1 MPYHD
6 AMIKHFLAL
15 ALALVALPS
24 AALADPNDSAQAPSP
39 LSPAQRQA
47 MSSQMQAFRQKEMQM
62 HQQLRSQILE
72 AVSPGHRT
80 AIADAIGQMV
90 ISASP
95 DPAATAKQIDGVL
108 SSAEQQRIL
117 SLHGA
122 FVTRSQALMQQL
134 HDQLSRQ
141 GAGSHGQWSN
151 PPAHPMSMPG
161 SNDAGNV
168 VLMVLAHPSPM
179 MGMPGMS
186 GMPGMRGM
194 GHGPGGPQA
203 PGGPPPADGA
213 PPDGPPPGAPPPP

>member
-1 MPYHD
+1 MSYHD
-6 AMIKHFLAL
+6 AMTKHFLAL
-15 ALALVALPS
+15 ALALVALPC

-47 MSSQMQAFRQKEMQM
+47 MSGQIQAFRQKEMQM

-122 FVTRSQALMQQL
+122 FVTQSQALMQQL
-134 HDQLSRQ
+134 HDQLARQ
-141 GAGSHGQWSN
+141 GASSHGQWSN
-151 PPAHPMSMPG
+151 PPGHTMPMSG
-161 SNDAGNV
+161 ANDAGNV
-168 VLMVLAHPSPM
+168 VLMVLAHRSPTM
-179 MGMPGMS
+179 MGMP